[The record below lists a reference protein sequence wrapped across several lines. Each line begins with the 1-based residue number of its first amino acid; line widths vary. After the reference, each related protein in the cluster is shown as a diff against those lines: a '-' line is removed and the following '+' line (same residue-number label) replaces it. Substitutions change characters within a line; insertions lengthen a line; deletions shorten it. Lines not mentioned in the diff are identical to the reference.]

1 MSSTTTSKS
10 QQLAYEILEKIED
23 MKQNMTDGDYKIIVE
38 KLGELY
44 KIQNNSND
52 KAEELE
58 LLQQAEAYID
68 ELEIEKHRLENEEY
82 ELRFN
87 LEVEK
92 SQNKDLEKR
101 CRENECKIKELES
114 LIDKKE
120 LQEFYNKHELRKN
133 LKEKMKTRLQE
144 ERWKKRRIKRRLRLV
159 P

>member
-1 MSSTTTSKS
+1 MRAFNDVHGRK
-10 QQLAYEILEKIED
+10 
-23 MKQNMTDGDYKIIVE
+23 
-38 KLGELY
+38 
-44 KIQNNSND
+44 NNSND

-101 CRENECKIKELES
+101 CRENECKIKELVRGAY
-114 LIDKKE
+114 L
-120 LQEFYNKHELRKN
+120 
-133 LKEKMKTRLQE
+133 
-144 ERWKKRRIKRRLRLV
+144 
-159 P
+159 